1 MNPLPS
7 FWNEP
12 VVHRLGWTLLHFVWQ
27 GALLAVAYAAVRA
40 IGRSCSANTRYVAGC
55 LTLLLMAAAP
65 VATFVHLSER
75 AAPPVPSAPAAPY
88 VTSAPATVISPNSFS
103 DWPVPGPG
111 LETFNERLQIV
122 LPWLVVGWA
131 AGVTLLAG
139 RLVVGW
145 LRLRRTRGR
154 CGEALEVRLGARLRE
169 LQRRLRLSRPVRVMQ
184 SALVQVPTLLGWF
197 RPVILLPA
205 STLTGLTPVQL
216 DLILAHELAHLRRW
230 DHWVN
235 LFQVT
240 VETLLFYHPAVWW
253 VSRRVREDREHCC
266 DELAVAVCGHRLAY
280 AQALATLEELRQ
292 APANLA
298 LAAADGSLLARIRR
312 ILGLPDDERGGGRLS
327 AAGAALMVVGLA
339 MIAAGAFLYATAERR
354 YTAATRI
361 LLETP
366 WVPTAVDLGQ
376 LQRARFDPHNEMER
390 IRSGSMLEEVVLRL
404 DLVSRW
410 YPGGNPTNPLQV
422 GQAVSRLGKLL
433 QLRRVGDSG
442 VIELQV
448 RSLEAQE
455 AANIANA
462 VAEVYRNRRLAEFRD
477 FARKGLEVL
486 ESELAAQSNRV
497 ATLRQQAEALR
508 ARYGLDLPG
517 DGVERG
523 VEHASSQL
531 RARYGLGL
539 PRDKMEDLRARYG
552 LDSGGDGHAGQRGL
566 PAQDMAAPIAQQLSQ
581 VTEEKTRVDH
591 QLAQLQ
597 RLRQQSSSPGVFYQA
612 VLQLFPGE
620 EILPGLLRDLNTCD
634 QMLAKLRED
643 YATEHPEVRVA
654 QATRDRI
661 EGQIEQRIR
670 GITLALETMLE
681 TLDERRNDLLRRQA
695 ENQARMAEK
704 ARLWREYEAL
714 RTELE
719 REERVY
725 DTLFLRVQQERI
737 DARISGVPYVTILEA
752 ARPSPLPRRASQ
764 PLDVGLMAAGAFVS
778 LSGLALRRTG
788 EQRVLVS
795 TTLPAS

>member
-1 MNPLPS
+1 MNSIPP
-7 FWNEP
+7 FWNDP

-27 GALLAVAYAAVRA
+27 GAMLAVAYAAVRA
-40 IGRSCSANTRYVAGC
+40 TGRSHSANTRYLAGC

-65 VATFVHLSER
+65 VVTFVHLSES
-75 AAPPVPSAPAAPY
+75 APPQVTSVPSPPYALAAS
-88 VTSAPATVISPNSFS
+88 VPATLPTSFP
-103 DWPVPGPG
+103 DWPVPRPG
-111 LETFNERLQIV
+111 LETLNEWLQAA

-131 AGVTLLAG
+131 AGVMLLAG

-154 CGEALEVRLGARLRE
+154 CGEALEERLGARLRE

-184 SALVQVPTLLGWF
+184 SALVRVPTLLGWF

-292 APANLA
+292 TPANLA

-312 ILGLPDDERGGGRLS
+312 ILSLPDDERGGGRLS
-327 AAGAALMVVGLA
+327 AAGAALIVVGLG
-339 MIAAGAFLYATAERR
+339 MFAAGAFLYATAERR

-361 LLETP
+361 LLEMP
-366 WVPTAVDLGQ
+366 WVPTAADPLG
-376 LQRARFDPHNEMER
+376 LTQRARLDPHNEMER
-390 IRSGSMLEEVVLRL
+390 IRSGAVLEEVVLRR

-410 YPGGNPTNPLQV
+410 FPGSNATDPLQV

-448 RSLEAQE
+448 QSPGAQE
-455 AANIANA
+455 AADIANA
-462 VAEVYRNRRLAEFRD
+462 VAEVYRNRRVADFQGYTQRGLA
-477 FARKGLEVL
+477 VL
-486 ESELAAQSNRV
+486 ESELAMQSNRV
-497 ATLRQQAEALR
+497 AALRQQAEGLR

-517 DGVERG
+517 EGVERA
-523 VEHASSQL
+523 VEPTPSQL
-531 RARYGLGL
+531 RARYGLDL
-539 PRDKMEDLRARYG
+539 PKDKADSLRARYG
-552 LDSGGDGHAGQRGL
+552 LNLTGDGRAGQRGL
-566 PAQDMAAPIAQQLSQ
+566 PEQEMAALIAQQLSQ
-581 VTEEKTRVDH
+581 VTEEKIRVSH

-597 RLRQQSSSPGVFYQA
+597 HLRQQSTSPVVFYQA
-612 VLQLFPGE
+612 VLQLLPGE

-643 YATEHPEVRVA
+643 YASEHPEVRVT

-670 GITLALETMLE
+670 GITLALEAMLK
-681 TLDERRNDLLRRQA
+681 TLDERRNDLLRRQE
-695 ENQARMAEK
+695 ENQAQRAEK
-704 ARLWREYEAL
+704 AGQWREYEAL
-714 RTELE
+714 RKEWE

-725 DTLFLRVQQERI
+725 DTLFQRVQQERI
-737 DARISGVPYVTILEA
+737 DAQISGVPYVTILEA

-788 EQRVLVS
+788 ERR
-795 TTLPAS
+795 AA

>member
-1 MNPLPS
+1 MNPIPP
-7 FWNEP
+7 FWNDP

-40 IGRSCSANTRYVAGC
+40 TSRNRSANARYLVGC

-65 VATFVHLSER
+65 VATFVHLSES
-75 AAPPVPSAPAAPY
+75 AAPTVPPASVPAYAPPASAAAISS
-88 VTSAPATVISPNSFS
+88 TSLP
-103 DWPVPGPG
+103 DWPVPGRG
-111 LETFNERLQIV
+111 LETFNERLQTA

-145 LRLRRTRGR
+145 LRLRRTRGW
-154 CGEALEVRLGARLRE
+154 CGEALEERLGARLRE

-253 VSRRVREDREHCC
+253 VSQRVREDREHCC
-266 DELAVAVCGHRLAY
+266 DEVAVAVCGHRLAY

-327 AAGAALMVVGLA
+327 AAGAALLVVGLG
-339 MIAAGAFLYATAERR
+339 MVVAGAFLYATAERR
-354 YTAATRI
+354 YTATTRI

-366 WVPTAVDLGQ
+366 WVPTAGDSLGQ
-376 LQRARFDPHNEMER
+376 LQRTRLDPPNETER
-390 IRSGSMLEEVVLRL
+390 IRSGAVLEEVVERLRL
-404 DLVSRW
+404 ANRW
-410 YPGGNPTNPLQV
+410 YSGGSPTNPLQV

-448 RSLEAQE
+448 QSLEAQE
-455 AANIANA
+455 AADIANA
-462 VAEVYRNRRLAEFRD
+462 VAEVYRNQRLADLQEFDR
-477 FARKGLEVL
+477 RGLEVL

-497 ATLRQQAEALR
+497 ATLRQQTEDLR
-508 ARYGLDLPG
+508 ARYGLDLPE
-517 DGVERG
+517 DKADE
-523 VEHASSQL
+523 L
-531 RARYGLGL
+531 RARYGLVL
-539 PRDKMEDLRARYG
+539 SREKMENLRARYG
-552 LDSGGDGHAGQRGL
+552 VDLPGDGRAGQRGL
-566 PAQDMAAPIAQQLSQ
+566 SEQAMAALIAQQLSE
-581 VTEEKTRVDH
+581 VTEEKGRVSH

-597 RLRQQSSSPGVFYQA
+597 HLRQQSPSPVVFYQT
-612 VLQLFPGE
+612 VLQLLPGE
-620 EILPGLLRDLNTCD
+620 EILPGLIRDLNTCD

-643 YATEHPEVRVA
+643 FATEHPEVRA
-654 QATRDRI
+654 TQATRDRI
-661 EGQIEQRIR
+661 EGQIEQRIQ
-670 GITLALETMLE
+670 GIMLALEAVLK
-681 TLDERRNDLLRRQA
+681 TLDERHNSLLQRQA
-695 ENQARMAEK
+695 ENQAQMAEK
-704 ARLWREYEAL
+704 ARLWRECEAL
-714 RTELE
+714 RKELE
-719 REERVY
+719 REERAY

-737 DARISGVPYVTILEA
+737 DARMSGVQYVTILEA

-778 LSGLALRRTG
+778 LSGLTLRRAG
-788 EQRVLVS
+788 ERQ
-795 TTLPAS
+795 AA